1 MLPLP
6 RTARVQAAIEAYNKA
21 QMEQYDKAIERKI
34 KNLELEAKKKAIE
47 DYINPEVSVGR
58 RLPSLS
64 LCEALYTRP
73 LLTAFGVGPY

>member
-1 MLPLP
+1 MRPRSDAVPCMLPLP

-47 DYINPEVSVGR
+47 DYINPEVSKGR
-58 RLPSLS
+58 RLPSIS
-64 LCEALYTRP
+64 L
-73 LLTAFGVGPY
+73 

>member
-1 MLPLP
+1 
-6 RTARVQAAIEAYNKA
+6 
-21 QMEQYDKAIERKI
+21 MEQYDKAIERKI

-64 LCEALYTRP
+64 VKPCTR
-73 LLTAFGVGPY
+73 ARC